1 MSSGLG
7 LKGNVGRC
15 YYFFEDFASCMKTS
29 DEPIK
34 QCLAMRNDYLEC
46 LHHKKELLRK
56 ITIEEEAHKAATGGG
71 HGGHGGGGG
80 GGH

>member
-29 DEPIK
+29 HEPIK
-34 QCLAMRNDYLEC
+34 QCLALRNDYLEC

-56 ITIEEEAHKAATGGG
+56 ITIEEEVASQKLGGG
-71 HGGHGGGGG
+71 KGGKE
-80 GGH
+80 GHH

>member
-29 DEPIK
+29 EEPMK
-34 QCLAMRNDYLEC
+34 RCLPARNDYLEC

-56 ITIEEEAHKAATGGG
+56 IAIDEEAAAQKNGGHGHGAGGG
-71 HGGHGGGGG
+71 HH
-80 GGH
+80 

>member
-15 YYFFEDFASCMKTS
+15 YFFFEDFASCMKTS
-29 DEPIK
+29 EDPIK
-34 QCLAMRNDYLEC
+34 QCLILRNDYLEC

-56 ITIEEEAHKAATGGG
+56 ITIEEEARAQKSGKTGGG
-71 HGGHGGGGG
+71 SGH
-80 GGH
+80 H